1 VNNQHA
7 KSRSMCRLYH
17 STRGGHS
24 QQPTNTMS
32 TESTQYQQDWE
43 PVFTDNH
50 IEHAATT
57 CKFAVLGTVLIKL
70 K

>member
-1 VNNQHA
+1 
-7 KSRSMCRLYH
+7 MCRLYH

-32 TESTQYQQDWE
+32 TESTQYHQDWE

-50 IEHAATT
+50 TEHAELSF
-57 CKFAVLGTVLIKL
+57 KFFWNICFNI
-70 K
+70 